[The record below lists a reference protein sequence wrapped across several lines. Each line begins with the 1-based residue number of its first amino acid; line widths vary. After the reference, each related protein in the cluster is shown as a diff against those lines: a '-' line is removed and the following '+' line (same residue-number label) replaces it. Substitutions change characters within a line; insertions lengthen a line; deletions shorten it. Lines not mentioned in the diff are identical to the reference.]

1 MLKIQSLAYN
11 KNLELAWRRITTGSN
26 QQYKRYFRE
35 LYYAYEL
42 SLKENLK
49 DLRVRL
55 KSRIWKPRVPERI
68 YLPKAS
74 GLQRPI
80 TLLYIEDQIV
90 LQALA
95 NIIAKQLYQKRK
107 PLMFK
112 HVFSN
117 VLEKP
122 DSIYFFKSWRTT
134 YAAFQRKVKAH
145 YNSGLRW
152 VADFDLA
159 AFYDTI
165 SHELLLRTAYPLLH
179 DTEEVLW
186 IREWLKTWSSVS
198 TRSSYGHGLPQGPIA
213 SDFLAEC
220 FLLPIDKALV
230 DIPGYTRYV
239 DDIRLFGKSEDEVR
253 KYVIK
258 LEIRCRQRGLIP
270 QIGKFAIRKATS
282 VTDALG
288 MLPSIAAPRDSDSS
302 PQLSQKDAISYL
314 RSAISGKPLR
324 IQDKA
329 RARYALFR
337 GEPSSEMLKLVI
349 ILLPRHPEHIDA
361 MAYHL
366 SRYGYRRSICKT
378 SLSIMDSSPYD
389 HVKGELLHL
398 ISSFLYRKGAFSEDQ
413 KKNLIEYA
421 LKTIQRRD
429 IGFSLKLAA
438 GEVIAIAEGLDSKK
452 YTNFLTFQNSALLQA
467 LVVPYLPEFSFR
479 DDGPIPQ
486 FFRRSAFEPGLALIQ
501 KLLHFKIRPRDIG
514 VDEKILPNQVKN
526 SLLKLGITITRSRRI
541 DPIGVIMRKRYEIT
555 YTDVWKNLFPT
566 DYTHIAGLLAQ
577 ADAAF
582 FVGPS
587 QWLSHQNSFNHALFI
602 ALQRHFQLN
611 HIPGKVKTINKNG
624 QLISFGVTLD
634 RQNPFSRQY
643 PDIADA
649 FRHVND
655 RRNILPASH
664 PYETRSLTRTIHLRT
679 QERNQ
684 LVAELR
690 VAYTQIV
697 NLL

>member
-1 MLKIQSLAYN
+1 MLKIQSLASIN
-11 KNLELAWRRITTGSN
+11 NLKLAWRRITTGSN

-42 SLKENLK
+42 SLEENLK
-49 DLRVRL
+49 DLQARL
-55 KSRIWKPRVPERI
+55 RSRIWTPRAPERI

-95 NIIAKQLYQKRK
+95 NIIAKELYQKRK

-122 DSIYFFKSWRTT
+122 NSIYFFKSWRTT

-145 YNSGLRW
+145 YNSGLKW

-165 SHELLLRTAYPLLH
+165 SHELLLRTAYPRLH
-179 DTEEVLW
+179 DTAEVLW

-198 TRSSYGHGLPQGPIA
+198 IRSSYGHGLPQGPIA

-220 FLLPIDKALV
+220 FLLPIDKELV
-230 DIPGYTRYV
+230 NIPGYTRYV
-239 DDIRLFGKSEDEVR
+239 DDIRLFGESEDEVR
-253 KYVIK
+253 KHVLN
-258 LEIRCRQRGLIP
+258 LEIQCRQRGLIP
-270 QIGKFAIRKATS
+270 QIGKFAIRKSTS
-282 VTDALG
+282 VTVALG

-302 PQLSQKDAISYL
+302 PQLSQKEAIRYL

-337 GEPSSEMLKLVI
+337 GEPSSEMLKLVLM
-349 ILLPRHPEHIDA
+349 LLPRHPEHIDA
-361 MAYHL
+361 MTYHL
-366 SRYGYRRSICKT
+366 LHYGYRKPICET
-378 SLSIMDSSPYD
+378 SLSIMDSTPYD

-398 ISSFLYRKGAFSEDQ
+398 LSSFLHRKRAFSEDQ
-413 KKNLIEYA
+413 RKNLIEYA
-421 LKTIQRRD
+421 LKTAQRRD

-438 GEVIAIAEGLDSKK
+438 GEILAIAEGLEFKK
-452 YTNFLTFQNSALLQA
+452 YTNFLTFQDSALLQA

-486 FFRRSAFEPGLALIQ
+486 FFHRSAFEPGLALTQ
-501 KLLHFKIRPRDIG
+501 KLLHFKKRPRDIG
-514 VDEKILPNQVKN
+514 VAENILPNQVKN

-541 DPIGVIMRKRYEIT
+541 DPIGEIMRKRYEIA
-555 YTDVWKNLFPT
+555 YTDVWRNLFSA
-566 DYTHIAGLLAQ
+566 DYTHVAGLLAQ

-587 QWLSHQNSFNHALFI
+587 QWLSLQNSFNHALFI
-602 ALQRHFQLN
+602 ALQIHFKTN
-611 HIPGKVKTINKNG
+611 HIPGTVRTINRNE

-634 RQNPFSRQY
+634 SQNPFSRQY

-664 PYETRSLTRTIHLRT
+664 PFETKSLNRTVHLRT
-679 QERNQ
+679 QERNR
-684 LVAELR
+684 LVAKLK